1 MTTNDQSYQADL
13 LPTEMQP
20 PPRDLSRC
28 SRCKEPVFFSKTVKG
43 ARGIFDWKPVE
54 GGNIVIDRNGV
65 AHYLAPGKPNETAG
79 PRYQSH
85 FVSCPFA
92 SEFRS

>member
-1 MTTNDQSYQADL
+1 MEQAEL

-20 PPRDLSRC
+20 PPRELSRC
-28 SRCKEPVFFSKTVKG
+28 IRCKAPVFFSKTVKG
-43 ARGIFDWKPVE
+43 ARGIFDWEPVA
-54 GGNIVIDRNGV
+54 GGNIVLDRHGV
-65 AHYLAPGKPNETAG
+65 AHYLTPKQPNETAG

-85 FVSCPFA
+85 FASCPFA